1 MAIKISIKVITHAK
15 KSEVVADDID
25 LFGARILRVRISQPP
40 EDGKANKA
48 LIELLA
54 EYLQV
59 KKNSLTIIAGEKS
72 THKIVEINFIK

>member
-1 MAIKISIKVITHAK
+1 MTTKISIKVVTHAK

-25 LFGARILRVRISQPP
+25 LFGARILRVKISQPP

-72 THKIVEINFIK
+72 THKIIEINQ

>member
-1 MAIKISIKVITHAK
+1 MKISIKVITHAK
-15 KSEVVADDID
+15 KNEVVADEID
-25 LFGARILRVRISQPP
+25 LFGARILRVKISQPP

-72 THKIVEINFIK
+72 THKIVEIK

>member
-1 MAIKISIKVITHAK
+1 MVTKISIKVVTHAK

-25 LFGARILRVRISQPP
+25 LFGARILRVKISQPP

-48 LIELLA
+48 LIELIA
-54 EYLQV
+54 DYLNV

-72 THKIVEINFIK
+72 THKIVEVK